1 MQGGWG
7 LGHDAAQVGIRAS
20 TSQEH
25 HIHMVKRVNPGQ
37 IRRSVPL
44 LSESHCRQRR
54 HLLLSATLPASSRFD
69 EHCHDTESLALSV
82 PAPPSSPA

>member
-44 LSESHCRQRR
+44 LSESLSSAKASFAQR
-54 HLLLSATLPASSRFD
+54 H
-69 EHCHDTESLALSV
+69 
-82 PAPPSSPA
+82 PSSEQQVR